1 MASDDRKLVRRCL
14 KGDAEAIRTLV
25 ETYQGLVFGVCYRM
39 VGHRHDAEDI
49 TQDVLVR
56 AVRSL
61 KSWDRK
67 RPLRPWILAI
77 ATNRCRTHLA
87 KQMRRPTLTEHLAE
101 VPDERRP
108 EHDQDLAA
116 ELELA
121 LAALRPEYRTVVV
134 MYHEQEMPYEEIAE
148 AIGRPI
154 GTVKIW
160 LHRARAEMAR
170 RLARQ
175 AGMRGLVPQVD

>member
-1 MASDDRKLVRRCL
+1 VASDDRKLVRRCL
-14 KGDAEAIRTLV
+14 AGDAEAIRTLV
-25 ETYQGLVFGVCYRM
+25 EMYQGLVFGVCYRM
-39 VGHRHDAEDI
+39 VRHRHDAEDI

-61 KSWDRK
+61 KSWDCK

-87 KQMRRPTLTEHLAE
+87 KQMRRPMLTEHLAE
-101 VPDERRP
+101 VPDERQP

-121 LAALRPEYRTVVV
+121 LAALRPEYRMVVV

-170 RLARQ
+170 RLVRQ
-175 AGMRGLVPQVD
+175 AGMCGLVPQVD

>member
-1 MASDDRKLVRRCL
+1 MRELV
-14 KGDAEAIRTLV
+14 D
-25 ETYQGLVFGVCYRM
+25 TYQGLVFGLCCRM
-39 VGHRHDAEDI
+39 VGHRQDAEDV
-49 TQDVLVR
+49 TQEVLVR
-56 AVRSL
+56 AVRGL
-61 KSWDRK
+61 KSWDCK

-87 KQMRRPTLTEHLAE
+87 KQMRRPIPTEHLAE

-108 EHDQDLAA
+108 EHDRELAA

-121 LAALRPEYRTVVV
+121 LAALRPEYRMVVT
-134 MYHEQEMPYEEIAE
+134 MYHEQGLPYDEISE

-160 LHRARAEMAR
+160 IHRARAEMAR

-175 AGMRGLVPQVD
+175 AGMHGLVPQVD

>member
-1 MASDDRKLVRRCL
+1 VASDDRKLVRRCL
-14 KGDAEAIRTLV
+14 AGDAEAIRALV
-25 ETYQGLVFGVCYRM
+25 ETYQGIVFGLCYRM
-39 VGHRHDAEDI
+39 VRHRQDAEDV
-49 TQDVLVR
+49 TQEVLVR
-56 AVRSL
+56 VLRSL

-67 RPLRPWILAI
+67 RSLRPWILAI

-87 KQMRRPTLTEHLAE
+87 KQMRRPLLTEHLAE

-108 EHDQDLAA
+108 DNDPELAA

-121 LAALRPEYRTVVV
+121 LQALRPDYRLVIV
-134 MYHEQEMPYEEIAE
+134 MYHEQGLPYEEISA